1 LKEKRLHKSKNAVN
15 RYNIKGFYMKILRTN
30 IIVIAVLSIFFFIMA
45 GEIAYSQSSDR
56 VILKLNR
63 TDATLY
69 PTNFLN
75 ITIIGK
81 EGKPIEGLT
90 KENFQVFEDGKEQ
103 KVLDVVQ
110 SDEKG
115 STIYVALVIDTSGSM
130 NPAMEDTKKAATA
143 FLEYLSP
150 QDQVAVISFSNMY
163 ALQCDFTGDREVLK
177 TAIKELKPLGGTA
190 LYSSVYQTLD
200 IFDKVEEGNRAIIVL
215 TDGRNNMPGS
225 MEQCIDKSRLNGV
238 PVFTIG
244 LGHGVDKSSLSTLAS
259 ETGGIFRFAPTT
271 SELEEIYKSL
281 ANQLKKQ
288 YWVKYKASPQHWPKT
303 PVKSSVKLQKV
314 PGAAGMESSLTYI
327 VPLQWW
333 KLITAYILIE
343 LALIFLTYFL
353 FRLFWR
359 KMNMDPVASTRLS
372 IIILM
377 VLTLIWFTLIFVRF
391 VPIWLFLLI
400 ALGQLVILFI
410 PIKLMAK

>member
-1 LKEKRLHKSKNAVN
+1 
-15 RYNIKGFYMKILRTN
+15 MKILRIKII
-30 IIVIAVLSIFFFIMA
+30 IIVIFSIFFFIMS
-45 GEIAYSQSSDR
+45 GEIACPQASDR

-63 TDATLY
+63 TDTTLY

-81 EGKPIEGLT
+81 EGKPIEGL
-90 KENFQVFEDGKEQ
+90 KPENFQVFEDGKEQ

-150 QDQVAVISFSNMY
+150 QDQVAIISFSNTY
-163 ALQCDFTGDREVLK
+163 TLQCDFTGDREILK
-177 TAIKELKPLGGTA
+177 SAIKELKPIGGTA
-190 LYSSVYQTLD
+190 LFYSVNQTLG
-200 IFDKVEEGNRAIIVL
+200 IFDKVEEGNRAIIVM

-225 MEQCIDKSRLNGV
+225 TQQCIDKSRLNGV

-244 LGHGVDKSSLSTLAS
+244 LGPLVDKASLSNLAS
-259 ETGGIFRFAPTT
+259 ETGGIFRFAPTS

-303 PVKSSVKLQKV
+303 PVKASVKLQKV
-314 PGAAGMESSLTYI
+314 PGATGLESTLAYI

-333 KLITAYILIE
+333 KLITAYVLIE
-343 LALIFLTYFL
+343 FALIFLTYFL
-353 FRLFWR
+353 FKLFWR
-359 KMNMDPVASTRLS
+359 KMNMDPVAATRLS

-377 VLTLIWFTLIFVRF
+377 ILTVIWYTLMFVRF

-400 ALGQLVILFI
+400 AFGQLIILFI
-410 PIKLMAK
+410 PIKLMGK

>member
-1 LKEKRLHKSKNAVN
+1 
-15 RYNIKGFYMKILRTN
+15 MKILRIK
-30 IIVIAVLSIFFFIMA
+30 IIVIAMFSILFFIA
-45 GEIAYSQSSDR
+45 GGEIARSQTSER
-56 VILKLNR
+56 AILKLNR
-63 TDATLY
+63 TDSTLY

-75 ITIIGK
+75 ITTIGK
-81 EGKPIEGLT
+81 EGKPIEGL
-90 KENFQVFEDGKEQ
+90 KSENFQVFEDGKEQ

-115 STIYVALVIDTSGSM
+115 TAINVALVIDTSGSM

-150 QDQVAVISFSNMY
+150 QDKVAIISFSNIY
-163 ALQCDFTGDREVLK
+163 TLQCDFTGDREILK
-177 TAIKELKPLGGTA
+177 SAIKELKPRGGTG
-190 LYSSVYQTLD
+190 LYYSVHQTLG

-225 MEQCIDKSRLNGV
+225 IEQCIDKSRFNGV

-244 LGHGVDKSSLSTLAS
+244 LGPMVDKASLSHLAS
-259 ETGGIFRFAPTT
+259 ETGGIFRFAPTS

-303 PVKSSVKLQKV
+303 QVKASVKLQKV
-314 PGAAGMESSLTYI
+314 PGAAGLESLLTYV

-353 FRLFWR
+353 FKLFWR
-359 KMNMDPVASTRLS
+359 KMNMDPVAATRLS

-377 VLTLIWFTLIFVRF
+377 VLTIVWFTLMFVRF

-400 ALGQLVILFI
+400 AFGQLIILFI

>member
-1 LKEKRLHKSKNAVN
+1 
-15 RYNIKGFYMKILRTN
+15 MKILRIKII
-30 IIVIAVLSIFFFIMA
+30 IIVIFSIFFFIMS
-45 GEIAYSQSSDR
+45 GEIACPQTSDR

-63 TDATLY
+63 TDTTLY

-81 EGKPIEGLT
+81 EGKPIEGL
-90 KENFQVFEDGKEQ
+90 KPENFQVFEDGKEQ

-150 QDQVAVISFSNMY
+150 QDQVAIISFSNTY
-163 ALQCDFTGDREVLK
+163 TLQCDFTGDREILK
-177 TAIKELKPLGGTA
+177 SAIKELKPIGGTA
-190 LYSSVYQTLD
+190 LFYSVNQTLG
-200 IFDKVEEGNRAIIVL
+200 IFDKVEEGNRAIIVM

-225 MEQCIDKSRLNGV
+225 TQQCIDKSRLNGV

-244 LGHGVDKSSLSTLAS
+244 LGPLVDKASLSNLAS
-259 ETGGIFRFAPTT
+259 ETGGIFRFAPTS

-303 PVKSSVKLQKV
+303 PVKASVKLQKV
-314 PGAAGMESSLTYI
+314 PGATGLESYLAYI

-333 KLITAYILIE
+333 KLITAYVLIE
-343 LALIFLTYFL
+343 FALIFLTYFL
-353 FRLFWR
+353 FKLFWR
-359 KMNMDPVASTRLS
+359 KMNMDPVAATRLS

-377 VLTLIWFTLIFVRF
+377 ILTVVWYTLMFVRF

-400 ALGQLVILFI
+400 AFGQLIILFI
-410 PIKLMAK
+410 PIKLMGK